1 MLKKILCQPDL
12 SQLQL
17 DDLNPAYLVIIFFLG
32 RLYGLRPL
40 CSRHRGGEVAGHRE
54 IQATLTGDSGGMMG
68 NCYTSFWG

>member
-1 MLKKILCQPDL
+1 MTFLGPDHMLKKICEP
-12 SQLQL
+12 
-17 DDLNPAYLVIIFFLG
+17 YLLPNTNFFLLH